1 MLHDTRIMAGFV
13 DEYESSGLKHSSKL
27 YLDYA
32 QATYDDVTGGR
43 PMNDLTGLEVLRY
56 GCDDTIC
63 TAALYR
69 RFKLLMDYEGSW
81 NAYEVCAQKAQF
93 MYAEAFLNGVKF
105 DLNKLEELQEENSNK
120 YIELEAKIKS
130 YLSTLDGFPGN
141 EFIPASDL
149 SASEIKRV
157 YTSVTG
163 KPLATTMR
171 RVEKLGELIGGE
183 LGDALVNAEDISAFN
198 AVAAQ
203 LFIPSPE
210 ISLRSPKQMSELL
223 YDYLGFPVRITNK
236 LTDVQRS
243 NGQTVG
249 NPASNESAIK
259 HCIVYD
265 ADENQ
270 KDFLLNLLSAKSC
283 LTEDSLFY
291 APYKNFPSWID
302 GLVHPQSG
310 QALAK
315 SGRANA
321 SKPNFQQISKK
332 SRVREVYVPYDESQV
347 WVSFDFS
354 SQELVHIAVQSG
366 DENLLDCY
374 RGDTRKDVHSLT
386 GVQVL
391 KNTADIDLSYEEFL
405 KVLNDETHE
414 LYKQVKL
421 ARNQAKAT
429 NFLDAYMGSSVTL
442 AESLLVS
449 EDVAQQMLDAKA
461 VAFPDVKLWQEEMTR
476 LHAER
481 EYAVE
486 PMGRRRHLRLDGSWK
501 DSHELRGALNHV
513 IQGGAGSQ
521 LTAVLSKLWDRRILE
536 HYNATFLF
544 SVYDEINFSVD
555 KTDAV
560 EFIREVHGVM
570 TEKYADFEISFESSI
585 EIGANF
591 GELKNVG
598 TKFDEVKVRELL

>member
-1 MLHDTRIMAGFV
+1 
-13 DEYESSGLKHSSKL
+13 
-27 YLDYA
+27 
-32 QATYDDVTGGR
+32 
-43 PMNDLTGLEVLRY
+43 
-56 GCDDTIC
+56 
-63 TAALYR
+63 
-69 RFKLLMDYEGSW
+69 
-81 NAYEVCAQKAQF
+81 

-105 DLNKLEELQEENSNK
+105 DLDKLEELQRENSNK
-120 YIELEAKIKS
+120 YVELEAKIKS
-130 YLSTLDGFPGN
+130 YLSTLEGFPGN

-157 YTSVTG
+157 YTTVTG

-183 LGDALVNAEDISAFN
+183 LGATLIDAEDISAFN
-198 AVAAQ
+198 AVAARV
-203 LFIPSPE
+203 FTPSPE
-210 ISLRSPKQMSELL
+210 LSLRSPKQMSELL
-223 YDYLGFPVRITNK
+223 YGHLGFPVRITNK

-265 ADENQ
+265 AEEDQ
-270 KDFLLNLLSAKSC
+270 KEFLLDLLAAKSC

-391 KNTADIDLSYEEFL
+391 KNTTDIDLSYEEFL
-405 KVLNDETHE
+405 KVLNDETRK

-461 VAFPDVKLWQEEMTR
+461 AAFPGVKLWQEEMTR
-476 LHAER
+476 VHAER
-481 EYAVE
+481 KYAVE

-501 DSHELRGALNHV
+501 DNHELRGALNHV

-521 LTAVLSKLWDRRILE
+521 LTTVLGKLWERRVLE
-536 HYNATFLF
+536 RYNATFLF

-555 KTDAV
+555 KVDAV
-560 EFIREVHGVM
+560 EFIREVHGIM
-570 TEKYADFEISFESSI
+570 TEKYANFEIGFESSI

-591 GELKNVG
+591 GNLKSIG
-598 TKFDEVKVRELL
+598 TQFDEVKIKELL